1 MTLTDVGEKLY
12 DVHWYR
18 YKQYHNVTDKTAHN
32 IALFM
37 LYMLTRDKIPQ

>member
-12 DVHWYR
+12 DVHSYR
-18 YKQYHNVTDKTAHN
+18 YKQYQSVTDITPHN

-37 LYMLTRDKIPQ
+37 LYMLTSNKIP